1 MRFID
6 GALIFFEEKS
16 TDLEQKCRNS
26 FDKNIQLTVDTF
38 EHGKIHF
45 LDIKTVENKANVY
58 YKSTNTG
65 QFINFHSHIH
75 WA

>member
-6 GALIFFEEKS
+6 GALIFFGEKS
-16 TDLEQKCRNS
+16 IDLEEKCRNS

-45 LDIKTVENKANVY
+45 LDI
-58 YKSTNTG
+58 
-65 QFINFHSHIH
+65 
-75 WA
+75 

>member
-16 TDLEQKCRNS
+16 IDLEEKCRNL

-45 LDIKTVENKANVY
+45 LDI
-58 YKSTNTG
+58 
-65 QFINFHSHIH
+65 
-75 WA
+75 